1 MTADAILAAT
11 IPSVLPT
18 LMVLVG
24 ILLNK
29 NDINQVR
36 TSISELRGEMAS
48 VRTELRAEISGVRAE
63 LGDFK
68 AQSHNDIMTLTGL
81 YHDIDKRVSRL
92 EDKS

>member
-29 NDINQVR
+29 NDINHVR
-36 TSISELRGEMAS
+36 TSISELRGEMNGMRSEIHADING
-48 VRTELRAEISGVRAE
+48 LRS
-63 LGDFK
+63 
-68 AQSHNDIMTLTGL
+68 DIRMLTGADNEL
-81 YHDIDKRVSRL
+81 DKRVSRL
-92 EDKS
+92 EDKN

>member
-36 TSISELRGEMAS
+36 SSISEVRGEMGAIR
-48 VRTELRAEISGVRAE
+48 VEINALRTQFHS
-63 LGDFK
+63 
-68 AQSHNDIMTLTGL
+68 DIQMLTGL
-81 YHDIDKRVSRL
+81 YHYVDKRVSRL